1 MAKHLSSEK
10 QAALNTFERW
20 LRAYQKSS
28 LLILSIGLLSFLGI
42 LFTLTGT
49 LGFSALSL
57 VIVREIADLLLH
69 TSLPE
74 MAAKALAIVI
84 SMAFAAGFAT
94 LGIFASKGKEWC
106 YYLGFG
112 LYLADFL
119 LLFLGRYAFSWSVLE
134 AEFWIQFAIH
144 LVFVLAFGLV
154 GFYLFKAKKAMKAYN
169 ETK

>member
-49 LGFSALSL
+49 LGFSGLSL

-74 MAAKALAIVI
+74 RAAKALAIVI
-84 SMAFAAGFAT
+84 AMAFAAGFA
-94 LGIFASKGKEWC
+94 
-106 YYLGFG
+106 
-112 LYLADFL
+112 
-119 LLFLGRYAFSWSVLE
+119 
-134 AEFWIQFAIH
+134 
-144 LVFVLAFGLV
+144 
-154 GFYLFKAKKAMKAYN
+154 
-169 ETK
+169 